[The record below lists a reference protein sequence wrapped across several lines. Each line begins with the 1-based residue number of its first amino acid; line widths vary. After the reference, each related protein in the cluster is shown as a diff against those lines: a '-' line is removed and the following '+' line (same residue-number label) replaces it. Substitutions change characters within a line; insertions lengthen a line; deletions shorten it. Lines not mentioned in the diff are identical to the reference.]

1 MRGRCGSARHT
12 SFARLIRVVAA
23 FGLAVTILPP
33 GADAAS
39 LKVQALKGGLSVKV
53 VRAGTNSIVFTLGG
67 RRIAHV
73 RTPPYRMV
81 VQNASLARPGR
92 PGVRTRLLVRDAHSG
107 RLLAKLMLVRQRKT
121 GTVAKPADVDPP
133 APPAAYAVP
142 EGAVQVSTSAGL
154 AAALAASGPLDIALA
169 DGVYD
174 NPGPFLNP
182 NGHRLWAA
190 NVGRATLKAG
200 ISLGGNWGPGQGLVR
215 GIAFDVDDPAKVLHG
230 GIIHVWG
237 TGRGSSVLDVTLD
250 GNGVIEAGLIARQ
263 PEGLVVTRVAA
274 RNFTGYGVL
283 VDQNSVDAHVSDV
296 PLLEDLDVAHVSRP
310 VRRSSNGRA
319 EACLWIGNTAIV
331 RRVRTRD
338 CAWEGI
344 WTGSSARG
352 ALFEHLD
359 IDGSSTGIYMEHFTR
374 GTIFQRMRVG
384 PNVDKG
390 MNCEWADPSWDSL
403 PGCTD
408 NLIQDS
414 YFDTRVAGVYLDEGT
429 TRTTVRR
436 SIFVNQKWAAIGDYR
451 GIDNLGDTYGNDY
464 RGLAPGAV
472 PVSDAHIYSSG
483 FPS

>member
-1 MRGRCGSARHT
+1 MKNG
-12 SFARLIRVVAA
+12 V
-23 FGLAVTILPP
+23 
-33 GADAAS
+33 
-39 LKVQALKGGLSVKV
+39 SVNV
-53 VRAGTNSIVFTLGG
+53 VRAGTNSILFTLDG

-73 RTPPYRMV
+73 RKAPYRAV
-81 VQNASLARPGR
+81 VQGAGLARPGR
-92 PGVRTRLLVRDAHSG
+92 PGVRTRLIVRDAHTG
-107 RLLAKLMLVRQRKT
+107 RLLARLVLVRQRQ
-121 GTVAKPADVDPP
+121 AKAAADLPDVQPP
-133 APPAAYAVP
+133 APPAAYDVP
-142 EGAVQVSTSAGL
+142 AGAVYVSSSAGL
-154 AAALAASGPLDIALA
+154 AAALSASGQLDIALA

-174 NPGPFLNP
+174 NLGPFLNP
-182 NGHRLWAA
+182 SGHRLWAA
-190 NVGRATLKAG
+190 HVGGATLKAG
-200 ISLGGNWGPGQGLVR
+200 ISLGGNWGAGHGLVR
-215 GIAFDVDDPAKVLHG
+215 GIAFDVEDPTKVLHG

-237 TGRGSSVLDVTLD
+237 TGRGSSVLDVSLD
-250 GNGVIEAGLIARQ
+250 GHGVIETGVLARQ
-263 PEGLVVTRVAA
+263 PEGLVVARVVA

-283 VDQNSVDAHVSDV
+283 VDQNSVAAHVSDV
-296 PLLEDLDVAHVSRP
+296 PLLEDLDLAHVSRP

-319 EACLWIGNTAIV
+319 EACLWIGNTAVV

-359 IDGSSTGIYMEHFTR
+359 IDGSSTGIYMEHFTQ
-374 GTIFQRMRVG
+374 GATFQRMRIG

-390 MNCEWADPSWDSL
+390 VNCEWADPSWDSL

-451 GIDNLGDTYGNDY
+451 GINNLGDTYGNDY